1 MKDLGRAPHLLAS
14 VACGGKLPSMGDFVW
29 STPDPELRGPLDA
42 WLQTGMHQFRLAYV
56 DQWQAMFDNA
66 PLWNFIVPAGGLSKD
81 CIIGCLS
88 PSCDR
93 VGRRFPFVVAFP
105 LPSRMAPWQ
114 MTSVVN
120 STPVLL
126 SRVGLLLFNC
136 IRRRWPMETLVSL
149 IQQSF
154 VDWHTSQSNAHGHL
168 DIETGDSDI
177 LTVLMD
183 GSIDTDKAAT
193 LPNDRFASLPWSD
206 VASNLCAPAAMS
218 FWWTNGAGNASLK
231 AFTYSA
237 HPDGTLLAWLFGR
250 PSN

>member
-1 MKDLGRAPHLLAS
+1 MKDLGRAPHLLPS

-126 SRVGLLLFNC
+126 SPPCTGLLISRQAIQTFSLCSWMEASIQTRPPRF
-136 IRRRWPMETLVSL
+136 PM
-149 IQQSF
+149 
-154 VDWHTSQSNAHGHL
+154 
-168 DIETGDSDI
+168 
-177 LTVLMD
+177 TVLPAFL
-183 GSIDTDKAAT
+183 GAT
-193 LPNDRFASLPWSD
+193 W
-206 VASNLCAPAAMS
+206 
-218 FWWTNGAGNASLK
+218 
-231 AFTYSA
+231 
-237 HPDGTLLAWLFGR
+237 HPTCVPPR
-250 PSN
+250 Q